1 MDNAKEYLKSKNI
14 FINERVGED
23 NLTEN
28 SHLLHELLDEYA
40 QQQVKNTVDLADV
53 GTSLLNIKS
62 IINKGENTERA
73 FFNWFKENG
82 IYWGQRGSN
91 LENILVYETDIET
104 IKDYWEELN

>member
-53 GTSLLNIKS
+53 SKPVCPKCFDTGKLRNDREE
-62 IINKGENTERA
+62 IIGVCPCH
-73 FFNWFKENG
+73 
-82 IYWGQRGSN
+82 Y
-91 LENILVYETDIET
+91 
-104 IKDYWEELN
+104 